1 MPPLAVVESRI
12 LDVAQ
17 FDMSS
22 IFFTETKAFRKLWVE
37 ESTISICER
46 LLAALMLLVLFPVML
61 IVALSVKLSMG
72 GEVFYRQV
80 RVGKHGREFSII
92 KFRSMVADAEAKT
105 GPVLASENDP
115 RITKLGNI
123 LRKSHLDELPQLIN
137 VLRGEMSFVGPRPER
152 PNFVSVYDR
161 EVQGYVR
168 RKEVKPG
175 ITGLAQICLPYD
187 ATAND
192 KISYDIFY
200 IDRRKSLV
208 FNTMICFY
216 TLKKMVT
223 FYQS

>member
-1 MPPLAVVESRI
+1 MPPLAVVDSRI
-12 LDVAQ
+12 LDIRQ

-22 IFFTETKAFRKLWVE
+22 LFFTDTKIFNNLWLE
-37 ESTISICER
+37 ESTLSICER
-46 LLAALMLLVLFPVML
+46 IFAGTLLLILSPVMIVVAAL
-61 IVALSVKLSMG
+61 VKITMDG
-72 GEVFYRQV
+72 DVFYTQT
-80 RVGKHGREFSII
+80 RVGKYGRNFSII
-92 KFRSMVADAEAKT
+92 KFRSMIENAEAST
-105 GPVLASENDP
+105 GPVLATENDP
-115 RITKLGNI
+115 RITRLGNI

-152 PNFVSVYDR
+152 PNFVDVYDA
-161 EVQGYVR
+161 EIDQYSR

-192 KISYDIFY
+192 KLSYDLFY

-208 FNTMICFY
+208 FNLMISYY
-216 TLKKMVT
+216 TAKKMVT

>member
-12 LDVAQ
+12 LDVQQ

-22 IFFTETKAFRKLWVE
+22 IFFTDTKIFRKLWIE
-37 ESTISICER
+37 ESTLSIAER
-46 LLAALMLLVLFPVML
+46 LLAGLMLVLLLPVML
-61 IVALSVKLSMG
+61 VVAVAVKLSMG
-72 GEVFYRQV
+72 GDVFYRQV
-80 RVGKHGREFSII
+80 RVGKYGKEFSII

-105 GPVLASENDP
+105 GPVLATENDP
-115 RITKLGNI
+115 RITRLGNI

-152 PNFVSVYDR
+152 PNFVSVYDN
-161 EVQGYVR
+161 EVNGYVR

-200 IDRRKSLV
+200 IDRRKSIV
-208 FNTMICFY
+208 FNAMICFY
-216 TLKKMVT
+216 TAKKMVT